1 MTKMHLLT
9 FWQLTIS
16 PKYRLFGKKLVEKK
30 HTSLFNCNISDK
42 EEKAFLSIETPDRS
56 SRIPRMAEMDLLA
69 QTVVGIWGQCYKT
82 CYVRN
87 LRFFVIS

>member
-16 PKYRLFGKKLVEKK
+16 PSIVHSGKKLVEKNTPAYLSAASVTK
-30 HTSLFNCNISDK
+30 K
-42 EEKAFLSIETPDRS
+42 KKRFLSIETPDRS

-69 QTVVGIWGQCYKT
+69 QTVVGIWGQCYQT
-82 CYVRN
+82 CYVCN
-87 LRFFVIS
+87 